1 MKTSAK
7 IGFGLVDV
15 TAKKDSQLTV
25 NDKQDFADIAYLKRD
40 DIEEIK
46 YATCEKNQFALNGTY
61 ELMPEIENLDNMC
74 WWSNKMSNENGEFET
89 PLLME
94 INFTETHSSMGITLV
109 FSQAGDYCNNLN
121 LKYYD
126 INNNLISN
134 ENFKP
139 NNYKY
144 VCNNI
149 VENYTKIVI
158 TFYSTNNPYR
168 YLKLYK
174 ILYGAEI
181 IFEGENLMSASI
193 LEEVDLLS
201 SEISINTLDFTVYSA
216 DDKFNIINPKG
227 FYRLLQQ
234 RQKLEVI
241 EKLKKQNK
249 EKEMGTFYLDS
260 WVNEKDK
267 TMKFGAIDLIGIID
281 KTEFNGGMYT
291 NISFKDLIK
300 EIFSSAKLEIEE
312 YEIQENLK
320 EIKLTGY
327 IPICSHR
334 EALQQALFSIGAVAD
349 CSRSHKIKIYTIED
363 LEENNIIE
371 KTNIEQGSKKI
382 EQNELVTGISI
393 ISHNYTKGE
402 ELQELVKQEM
412 EIGNNKILFNEPV
425 SDLSCTG
432 GTIIEANCNYAIIN
446 CTETVE
452 VIIKGYKYKD
462 NLQTHLV
469 EIENLDNSKIHN
481 TLKIQSAYLI
491 NKTNAIKIAKKV
503 LDYYQRTYKTSFKFL
518 LKDETLTEDL
528 EVETDFEQKLIGHI
542 TKLDIDLTGGFWANV
557 EINARVKENTQNG

>member
-1 MKTSAK
+1 MKTSTK
-7 IGFGLVDV
+7 ISFGLVDV
-15 TAKKDSQLTV
+15 TAKKDSQLAV
-25 NDKQDFADIAYLKRD
+25 NDKQNFVDITDLERN
-40 DIEEIK
+40 DIEEVK

-61 ELMPEIENLDNMC
+61 ELMPEIKNLDNMC

-89 PLLME
+89 PLVME
-94 INFTETHSSMGITLV
+94 INFTETHSSMGITLI

-134 ENFKP
+134 ENFTP
-139 NNYKY
+139 DNYKF

-149 VENYTKIVI
+149 VENYAKIVI

-201 SEISINTLDFTVYSA
+201 SEVSINTLDFTVYSA

-241 EKLKKQNK
+241 EKLKKQNQ

-281 KTEFNGGMYT
+281 KTDFNGGMYK
-291 NISFKDLIK
+291 NVIFSEVIK
-300 EIFSSAKLEIEE
+300 EIFTSAKLEEDE
-312 YEIQENLK
+312 YEIQEDLK
-320 EIKLTGY
+320 NIILTGY

-334 EALQQALFSIGAVAD
+334 EALQQVLFAVGAVAD

-371 KTNIEQGSKKI
+371 KINIEQGSKRI
-382 EQNELVTGISI
+382 EQNELVTGVSI
-393 ISHNYTKGE
+393 TSHNYKKGE
-402 ELQELVKQEM
+402 ELEELVKQEM
-412 EIGNNKILFNEPV
+412 EIGNNKILFSEPV

-432 GTIIEANCNYAIIN
+432 GTIIEFNCNYAIIN
-446 CTETVE
+446 CTEATE
-452 VIIKGYKYKD
+452 VIITGYKYKD

-469 EIENLDNSKIHN
+469 EVEDLKSTKIQN
-481 TLKIQSAYLI
+481 TLKIESAYLI
-491 NKTNAIKIAKKV
+491 NKTNAITIAKKV
-503 LDYYQRTYKTSFKFL
+503 LEYYQKTYKTNFKFL
-518 LKDETLTEDL
+518 LKNETLTEDL
-528 EVETDFEQKLIGHI
+528 EIETDFEQKLIGHI

-557 EINARVKENTQNG
+557 ELNARVKEILEDG